1 MLNYPGKHIICSTYA
16 PFSSWFQE
24 HGMRIPNDK
33 ETFPLY
39 FQASTAGHVA
49 SLFAKQCHSPYTL
62 GILRCTYFMSFVDV
76 DVIWLQK
83 PSDVFLKSFA
93 DALFCM
99 VALWALRGPVTGC
112 HGKSRYL
119 PSNVSIFNRK

>member
-1 MLNYPGKHIICSTYA
+1 
-16 PFSSWFQE
+16 
-24 HGMRIPNDK
+24 MRIPNDK

-76 DVIWLQK
+76 DIVWLPM
-83 PSDVFLKSFA
+83 PSDVFFFMSFVGA
-93 DALFCM
+93 LFAGALFCGIK
-99 VALWALRGPVTGC
+99 GPC
-112 HGKSRYL
+112 HGLSR
-119 PSNVSIFNRK
+119 